1 MDLYLLRCVYK
12 MTDGTLGQSSL
23 TKYFF
28 HSFSTRDIILSFNE
42 FVLYPNQLSR
52 LIKKNFMS
60 NSHHSVMCE
69 LILKNM
75 IFLTKP

>member
-1 MDLYLLRCVYK
+1 MAN
-12 MTDGTLGQSSL
+12 GSLGQSSL

-28 HSFSTRDIILSFNE
+28 HSFSTRDLILSFNE

-60 NSHHSVMCE
+60 NSHQSVICE
-69 LILKNM
+69 LTLDCSLFALNL
-75 IFLTKP
+75 FVLNVW